1 MADPVRPSVNR
12 RGAAW
17 PDRAPV
23 RHRRRAGSS
32 RIDTDELPGRA
43 ALDDLRYIRSA
54 MESAGAFT
62 SVPGLAMVGLGL
74 SAVVTAVV
82 ASTQPDRDRWLLAW
96 VIEAAV
102 AAVVAVLAV
111 AQKSRRRGLAVTAG
125 PNRRFASSFA
135 PAMVTGAILT
145 FAMWSRGVPELLPGT
160 WLLAFGA
167 SVTAGSAA
175 SVAPVR
181 VLGVTFVAL
190 GAIAFLVPAACGDA
204 VLAIGFGGVLAA
216 FGAVIARRHGG

>member
-1 MADPVRPSVNR
+1 MAEPVRPSMNR
-12 RGAAW
+12 RSAAW
-17 PDRAPV
+17 PDRAPI
-23 RHRRRAGSS
+23 RHRRRGNASRSAPDNSS
-32 RIDTDELPGRA
+32 GRA
-43 ALDDLRYIRSA
+43 ALDDLKYIRSA

-62 SVPGLAMVGLGL
+62 SVPGWAMVGLGI

-82 ASTQPDRDRWLLAW
+82 AGSQPDRDRWLLAW
-96 VIEAAV
+96 VIEAVV

-145 FAMWSRGVPELLPGT
+145 FAMWSRGVPDLLPGT

-190 GAIAFLVPAACGDA
+190 GAVAFVLPSAWGDA
-204 VLAIGFGGVLAA
+204 VLAVGFGGVLAA

>member
-1 MADPVRPSVNR
+1 M
-12 RGAAW
+12 W

-23 RHRRRAGSS
+23 RHRRRA
-32 RIDTDELPGRA
+32 RPLREVADEMPGRA

-62 SVPGLAMVGLGL
+62 SVPGWAMVGLGL
-74 SAVVTAVV
+74 SAVITAVV
-82 ASTQPDRDRWLLAW
+82 AGSQPDRDRWLLAW

-111 AQKSRRRGLAVTAG
+111 AKKSRRRGLAVTAG

-145 FAMWSRGVPELLPGT
+145 FAMWSRGVPDLLPGT

-181 VLGVTFVAL
+181 VLGVTFVVL
-190 GAIAFLVPAACGDA
+190 GAIAFLLPAAWGDA
-204 VLAIGFGGVLAA
+204 VLAVGFGGVLAA